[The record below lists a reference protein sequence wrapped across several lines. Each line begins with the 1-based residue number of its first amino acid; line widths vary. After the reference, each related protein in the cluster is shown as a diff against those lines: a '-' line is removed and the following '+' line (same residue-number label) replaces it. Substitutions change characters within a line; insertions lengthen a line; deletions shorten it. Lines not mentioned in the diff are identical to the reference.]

1 MNDTF
6 YHEWG
11 TKFDFKSGMIH
22 LSKGMFAVA
31 NTGSGNGAFRGL
43 DKKLY
48 EVAGNSIGI
57 VPKSL
62 WDTDISE
69 TIAKGYGQVFV
80 PKQGL
85 SFSVEAGVFT
95 VIVDG
100 GEPILVDTNQKP
112 SRTRPKLS
120 YSEKNAP
127 RWDDEI
133 EGSHT
138 VRDN

>member
-1 MNDTF
+1 
-6 YHEWG
+6 
-11 TKFDFKSGMIH
+11 
-22 LSKGMFAVA
+22 MFAVA
-31 NTGSGNGAFRGL
+31 NTVGGNGAFRGT
-43 DKKLY
+43 DRKLY
-48 EVAGNSIGI
+48 EVAGSSIGI

-80 PKQGL
+80 PNREL

-120 YSEKNAP
+120 YQEKNAP

-133 EGSHT
+133 EA
-138 VRDN
+138 